1 MSCTPQKSVGWAGP
15 SLIAHPLYWLLRTSV
30 QEIGLFCTM
39 ERAFLPQLC
48 WLLSTSVGKKIDF
61 PSRSLFLYSTNLDGG
76 TKETGSSRWMARG
89 GFHQARTTET
99 FWQQTLQEARWM
111 QDERSLFKDI
121 LTNDDDPLAHPHS
134 LLKGRP
140 SSLLFKPLFGSH
152 GADQPRSERQAPWF
166 LLAQWHERIQK
177 SRESAA
183 GSLDAV
189 VPG

>member
-1 MSCTPQKSVGWAGP
+1 
-15 SLIAHPLYWLLRTSV
+15 
-30 QEIGLFCTM
+30 M

-48 WLLSTSVGKKIDF
+48 WLLGTSVGKKIDF

-76 TKETGSSRWMARG
+76 TKGTGSSRWMARG

-152 GADQPRSERQAPWF
+152 GADRPRSERQAPWF
-166 LLAQWHERIQK
+166 LLAQWHERIQR
-177 SRESAA
+177 SREDAA

-189 VPG
+189 VLD